1 MKYTKDYLEKLDK
14 KIEMIPLT
22 MDSAFK
28 SVITKNTSV
37 FKRFL
42 IETLD
47 IDANPNDSNL
57 IFLDKEL
64 IKENHKEKGK
74 TVDLNVKLGSH
85 LLINVEVNRYNYEH
99 IKLRNKLYLE
109 KLHTM
114 QYEVGNDYNDLNS
127 EYVYQLNLN
136 YKDNYKGIGE
146 NIIVSYDITSNKIF
160 NDNLKIYIKHLE
172 YYKNMFYTNPKSMTY
187 DEIFMA
193 GMMAENFSELYDTMK
208 NILSTKELNR
218 FIGSVINMS
227 KEYFPI
233 HEWEKEKMDKL
244 VRDAARK
251 EAIKEGLEEGREK
264 GLKEGIEQGIEQG
277 LEQGLEQGKE
287 IKTIEMIKSML
298 ENNANLE
305 FISKVSGKSIND
317 IKEIKKSI
325 HNN

>member
-14 KIEMIPLT
+14 KIEMIPLI

-28 SVITKNTSV
+28 SVVTKNTSV

-42 IETLD
+42 IETLHLN
-47 IDANPNDSNL
+47 IDPKDTNL

-64 IKENHKEKGK
+64 IKENYKEKGK
-74 TVDLNVKLGSH
+74 SVDLNVKLDNN
-85 LLINVEVNRYNYEH
+85 LLINIEVNRYNYEH
-99 IKLRNKLYLE
+99 IRLRNKLYLE

-114 QYEVGNDYNDLNS
+114 QYEIGNDYKDLNS
-127 EYVYQLNLN
+127 EYIYQLNLN

-146 NIIVSYDITSNKIF
+146 SIIVSYDITSNKIF
-160 NDNLKIYIKHLE
+160 DDNLKIYIKHLE

-193 GMMAENFSELYDTMK
+193 GMLSNNFQELYNIMK

-218 FIGSVINMS
+218 FMGSVINMS

-251 EAIKEGLEEGREK
+251 EAIKEGLEEGRKK
-264 GLKEGIEQGIEQG
+264 GIKEG
-277 LEQGLEQGKE
+277 KE
-287 IKTIEMIKSML
+287 ENTIEIIKAML
-298 ENNANLE
+298 KNNADYS
-305 FISKVSGKSIND
+305 FISKVTNKS
-317 IKEIKKSI
+317 IKEIKEIEKG
-325 HNN
+325 